1 MVFAARAS
9 LLVGLFSLSAVPPL
23 YAQAPS
29 DTAAI
34 YSLEV
39 NGVARGDVI
48 VVLRGEDVLIPW
60 QDLLTAGLSEVGGS
74 REIIEGIEHVSLQS
88 LAPAIRFERD
98 DGALVLRVQAVAE
111 LLPENVI
118 DFNPSNAPPGIR
130 YSQPLSAYL
139 NYGLFWDNFETLT
152 AAAEMAV
159 SFGGNALT
167 STLGISA
174 DGRLQRGL
182 TALTLDSRRHLT
194 TLTLGDSF
202 VSTDLLGGGGLWG
215 GIRWERNFSLSP
227 YLIRQPAFDLQGE
240 LATPGTAEIYLN
252 GFLIRRLSLPPGPF
266 TLKNLPFNG
275 GFNRVRVVVTDAEG
289 KQQVFRGSYVQSA
302 SLLQPGLSEFIV
314 AAGVERQRF
323 GIDNF
328 NYDGSVQM
336 VAAYRQ
342 GILTNLTLGGRVEAN
357 ADLVNGGLNLSTA
370 LPIGT
375 LDLAAALS
383 STQGKLGSAV
393 AAAYT
398 YPGAIALSGGVRLR
412 SPDYVTTS
420 LGLEG
425 DRPLLDGFVSTT
437 FNLGPRI
444 NMSAQYIFNNPR
456 DQALSQQ
463 ASVLAQVRLRRNLS
477 LLLQGSRSFFGD
489 QAPVDQFSVTFN
501 YFLNNQ
507 VNLNAGWLQQGTQ
520 GVPFVNVSRSLP
532 PGVGYGYQGQVSQ
545 VNEQGLASGV
555 FQYNA
560 PWSRY
565 QIGYSHA
572 GDSGQASLGLEGG
585 IVAIGGEVFATR
597 PVQGSFAL
605 VEVPNV
611 PGVRTYL
618 SNQEIGRTNR
628 RGKILIPDLLPYYGN
643 DLRIEDQDIP
653 LDFAIGQTQQL
664 IAPPFRGGAIARF
677 DVRRS
682 RNYVGRVVLLRGG
695 SRIIPSL
702 GQLTLRQGDQ
712 TSVSPLTANGEF
724 YFDTLEAGTY
734 AAELAYE
741 KVRCN
746 FTVTLPEPD
755 DFFTDV
761 GELTCQL
768 PD

>member
-1 MVFAARAS
+1 MAFAARAS
-9 LLVGLFSLSAVPPL
+9 IFATLFSLMVVPPL
-23 YAQAPS
+23 YAQAPA
-29 DTAAI
+29 DTSAI
-34 YSLEV
+34 YTLEV
-39 NGVARGDVI
+39 NRIPRGDVI
-48 VVLRGEDVLIPW
+48 VVVRGEDVLIPW
-60 QDLLTAGLSEVGGS
+60 QDLLNAGLTDVGGS
-74 REIIEGIEHVSLQS
+74 REIIDGIEHVSLQS

-98 DGALVLRVQAVAE
+98 DAALVLRLQVTAE

-118 DFNPSNAPPGIR
+118 DFNPNNAPPGIR

-139 NYGLFWDNFETLT
+139 NYGLFWNNFETLT
-152 AAAEMAV
+152 VGAEMAV
-159 SFGGNALT
+159 SFGGHALT
-167 STLGISA
+167 STLGLSA
-174 DGRLQRGL
+174 DGQVQRGL
-182 TALTLDSRRHLT
+182 TALTFDSRRHLT
-194 TLTLGDSF
+194 TLTLGDSL

-215 GIRWERNFSLSP
+215 GIRWERNFGLSP
-227 YLIRQPAFDLQGE
+227 YLIRQPAMDLQGK
-240 LATPGTAEIYLN
+240 LATPGTAEIYIN
-252 GFLIRRLSLPPGPF
+252 GFLVRRLSLPPGPF
-266 TLKNLPFNG
+266 ILKNLPFSG

-289 KQQVFRGSYVQSA
+289 KQQVFRRRYVQSA
-302 SLLQPGLSEFIV
+302 RLLRPGLSEFIV
-314 AAGVERQRF
+314 AAGVERQ
-323 GIDNF
+323 GLGTDNF
-328 NYDGSVQM
+328 NYDDKVQM

-342 GILTNLTLGGRVEAN
+342 GILSNLTLGGRIEAN
-357 ADLVNGGLNLSTA
+357 ADLVNGGLNVSTA

-383 STQGKLGSAV
+383 STEGKLGSAV
-393 AAAYT
+393 AVAYS
-398 YPGAIALSGGVRLR
+398 YPRAIAFGGGVRLR
-412 SPDYVTTS
+412 SRDYVTTS
-420 LGLEG
+420 LGLG
-425 DRPLLDGFVSTT
+425 SDRSLLDGFASTT

-444 NMSAQYIFNNPR
+444 NISAQYVFNNPR
-456 DQALSQQ
+456 DQQ
-463 ASVLAQVRLRRNLS
+463 ASVLAQVRLRRDLS

-489 QAPVDQFSVTFN
+489 QAPVDQFSITFN

-507 VNLNAGWLQQGTQ
+507 VNLNTGWVQRGNQ
-520 GVPFVNVSRSLP
+520 GVRFVNVSRSLP

-545 VNEQGLASGV
+545 VNEVGLASGV

-560 PWSRY
+560 PWGRY
-565 QIGYSHA
+565 QVGYSHA
-572 GDSGQASLGLEGG
+572 GDSGQAAFGLEGG

-682 RNYVGRVVLLRGG
+682 RNYVGRALLVRGER
-695 SRIIPSL
+695 RIIPSL

-712 TSVSPLTANGEF
+712 TYVSPLTNNGEF

-741 KVRCN
+741 QVRCA
-746 FTVTLPEPD
+746 FRVTLPETD
-755 DFFTDV
+755 DLFTDL
-761 GELTCQL
+761 GELVCQL